1 MRKGIK
7 FSRASSLIDSRCTG
21 LIDGHDGGSA
31 LAQCLNAP
39 CSNL

>member
-21 LIDGHDGGSA
+21 LIDGHDGTNTFSYQGHDS
-31 LAQCLNAP
+31 
-39 CSNL
+39 